1 MKVILAG
8 GAGFA
13 GRNLIRVMIEEG
25 FEPGDIT
32 VLDKNERNMELLQK
46 YSVKEFVADLAENGE
61 WMFMFKGA
69 DYIVNLAAQISAPS
83 YEPFYRNNVLATRT

>member
-1 MKVILAG
+1 MKVVLAG

-25 FEPGDIT
+25 FEPEDIT

-46 YSVKEFVADLAENGE
+46 YRVKEFVADL
-61 WMFMFKGA
+61 
-69 DYIVNLAAQISAPS
+69 Y
-83 YEPFYRNNVLATRT
+83 